1 MDLSLFPLDSQLCTL
16 EVESYGYT
24 MTDLSNIFKVSIH
37 DSQFVCSL
45 VYFWN
50 DENSVEMN
58 PEVSLAE
65 FYVVG
70 YRQRRVLEILTSGN
84 YSRLC
89 MDIMLTRSMGY
100 YLIQVY
106 IPSSLIVVMSWVS
119 FYLDRGSAPA
129 RTGLGVTTVL
139 TMVTLM
145 GSVNR

>member
-24 MTDLSNIFKVSIH
+24 MTDLSIIFSHSPRFTI
-37 DSQFVCSL
+37 FLLL

-89 MDIMLTRSMGY
+89 MDIMFTRSMGY

>member
-1 MDLSLFPLDSQLCTL
+1 MIYSQL
-16 EVESYGYT
+16 VP
-24 MTDLSNIFKVSIH
+24 I
-37 DSQFVCSL
+37 

-50 DENSVEMN
+50 DENSVKMN

-70 YRQRRVLEILTSGN
+70 YRQRRVLEMLTSGN

-89 MDIMLTRSMGY
+89 MDIMFTRSMGY
-100 YLIQVY
+100 WLIQVY